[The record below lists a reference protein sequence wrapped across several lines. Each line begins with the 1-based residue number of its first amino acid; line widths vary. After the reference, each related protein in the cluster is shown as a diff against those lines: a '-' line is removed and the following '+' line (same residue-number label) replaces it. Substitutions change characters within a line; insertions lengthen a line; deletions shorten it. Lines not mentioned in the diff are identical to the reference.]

1 MATLSLSAVLKDIF
15 QEEGWF
21 FFAGTDEMNEQVLF
35 ISEDEED
42 ETE

>member
-21 FFAGTDEMNEQVLF
+21 FFAEEPAEEA
-35 ISEDEED
+35 SEENDEED